1 MLTVQE
7 SRDRQ
12 ALWVA
17 PQSLADIED
26 EVVRT
31 VQSTIMTDRG
41 VDVRRDLQVQHLL
54 LPVFPPIPQ
63 ESAIKTDRLI
73 EFAGAKRDEVVVPS
87 RL

>member
-1 MLTVQE
+1 MQE

-41 VDVRRDLQVQHLL
+41 VDVKQDLQVQHLH
-54 LPVFPPIPQ
+54 LP
-63 ESAIKTDRLI
+63 LC
-73 EFAGAKRDEVVVPS
+73 
-87 RL
+87 